1 MGCHLST
8 LSSSCYAQHC
18 LCQSHLLQILQIPL
32 SVLSLLFSLSSLS
45 YFLLFSLSSSLSYF
59 LLFSLSSSLSSS
71 VSPLVSFLFSPSSS
85 LFSLSPLLSL
95 HFSLFSSLSPL
106 LSLLFSL
113 SSSLSTLLSLLFP
126 LSSIVLTTLCWFSQL
141 ILFGSAMAGSIW
153 PGGVCLRMEI
163 YVKLTVSLQK
173 PYICLALHM

>member
-18 LCQSHLLQILQIPL
+18 LCQSPLLQILQIPL

-85 LFSLSPLLSL
+85 LFSLSSLLSL

-113 SSSLSTLLSLLFP
+113 YSSLSLLFP